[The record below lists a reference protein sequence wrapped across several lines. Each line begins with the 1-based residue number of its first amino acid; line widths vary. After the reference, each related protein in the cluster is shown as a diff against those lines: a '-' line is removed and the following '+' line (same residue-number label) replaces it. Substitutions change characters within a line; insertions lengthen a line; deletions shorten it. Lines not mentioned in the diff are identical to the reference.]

1 MPELREIALTCNGP
15 SAVTATPKGATVFR
29 VNHWYLQ
36 GGKCDDWFIGEHSEI
51 VHAAAAFIAGQK
63 QRGLRDKPVI
73 WMPGLSGEAIERNQK
88 LFVGCTIRIQK
99 HFQHLPA
106 LCRWDTD
113 PRPRRPLMGSWALA
127 VAVGMQPEVLYL
139 SGMDLYQHEKGDY
152 TSIKPPDNR
161 DGAKE
166 AYLSNTHG
174 NHSLLGD
181 LKYIRS
187 ALDAYSG
194 KLVCVGSVMKRYFAD
209 DYKKWEWI
217 DG

>member
-1 MPELREIALTCNGP
+1 MSGLYRKIELVGNGP
-15 SAVTATPKGATVFR
+15 SAVPDTDGDSRVFR

-36 GGKCDDWFIGEHSEI
+36 GGRCDDWFIGEHAEI
-51 VHAAAAFIAGQK
+51 VHAAAAFIAGQR
-63 QRGLRDKPVI
+63 QRGLQDKPVI
-73 WMPGLSGEAIERNQK
+73 WFPGLSGDAIERNSA
-88 LFVGCTIRIQK
+88 V
-99 HFQHLPA
+99 
-106 LCRWDTD
+106 
-113 PRPRRPLMGSWALA
+113 LA
-127 VAVGMQPEVLYL
+127 VGYQPEVLYL